1 MSAVTPSK
9 QTPAVIVE
17 HSAMAAVITG
27 GNKGIG
33 FEVAKQLLAVPSSRR
48 RFNEL
53 IIACRNPK
61 LGVEAAERL
70 GCRSLAWKLVKDP
83 GGKCSFALDQPRCL
97 QWKWNFE
104 SMQ

>member
-1 MSAVTPSK
+1 
-9 QTPAVIVE
+9 
-17 HSAMAAVITG
+17 MAAVITG

-33 FEVAKQLLAVPSSRR
+33 FEVAKQLLAMPSSHR

-70 GCRSLAWKLVKDP
+70 GCRNLGNNETFKDP
-83 GGKCSFALDQPRCL
+83 PDGMGWSSNQLPRALYL
-97 QWKWNFE
+97 
-104 SMQ
+104 